1 MEAELIGVNNA
12 MPRVMWTRNFL
23 QGQGFIVWDNV
34 VFQDNH
40 QSATIL
46 LEKNGRAS
54 SGCIT
59 HHINIQYFFVTGCP
73 TNDMIGDFFTKPLQT
88 GVEVS

>member
-73 TNDMIGDFFTKPLQT
+73 TNDMIGDFFTKPLQA
-88 GVEVS
+88 GVKVS